1 MYEREI
7 KEAIERSIDSNSLNF
22 SQHRCLLKFPREI
35 CDLVE
40 LKTLD
45 LSGWR
50 IREIPAEIGNLIP
63 LETLDLRSNSP
74 SEYLYLGGNKIAEI
88 PPELGNLVNL
98 RGLYLEENQIK
109 EIPLELGDL
118 CNCDELNLQN
128 NPITEIPVE
137 IFKTEESPEF
147 FLTYHPG
154 LKVIPKEAAGYI
166 YLNDVLI
173 PDKYCGIPFKE
184 WQPQWL
190 IEEKNAELRRLLI
203 QVIGYEKILAELQA
217 INLDNWREYSLFKI
231 DRELDI
237 EPIVLLKMT
246 CPSTNNIHVL
256 RVPPDMNSAREAI
269 QWVDWGIDAEEFSLE
284 T

>member
-1 MYEREI
+1 MFNLE
-7 KEAIERSIDSNSLNF
+7 N
-22 SQHRCLLKFPREI
+22 
-35 CDLVE
+35 
-40 LKTLD
+40 LD
-45 LSGWR
+45 LHSNK
-50 IREIPAEIGNLIP
+50 IRKIPVEIGKITNLRHLNLEANQLEEIPIEIGNLDLLISLELSRNKIKKIP
-63 LETLDLRSNSP
+63 AELGNLVPL
-74 SEYLYLGGNKIAEI
+74 EYLYLGGNKIAEI

-98 RGLYLEENQIK
+98 RELYLEENQIK
-109 EIPLELGDL
+109 EIPLELGNL
-118 CNCDELNLQN
+118 CNCDELHLQN

-137 IFKTEESPEF
+137 IFKTEESSEI

-154 LKVIPKEAAGYI
+154 LKVIPQEAAGYI

-173 PDKYCGIPFKE
+173 PDKYCGIPLKE

-190 IEEKNAELRRLLI
+190 IEEENAELRRLLI

-231 DRELDI
+231 EQELDI

-269 QWVDWGIDAEEFSLE
+269 KWVNWGIDAEEFSLE